1 MKFIEL
7 HIHSQPLLL
16 NISLIESIKPS
27 CHIGQATV
35 YMAGSD
41 ADTYWLT
48 DESYEE
54 ILNMLQ
60 GRA

>member
-1 MKFIEL
+1 MNFIEL
-7 HIHSQPLLL
+7 HLASEPLLL
-16 NISLIESIKPS
+16 NINLIESIKPS
-27 CHIGQATV
+27 SYVGQATV

-41 ADTYWLT
+41 ADNYWLT

-54 ILNMLQ
+54 ILNILQ

>member
-1 MKFIEL
+1 MSFIEL

-16 NISLIESIKPS
+16 NINLIESVKPS
-27 CHIGQATV
+27 SYIGQATV

-41 ADTYWLT
+41 ADNYWLT

-54 ILNMLQ
+54 ILNMLT